1 MSRIFGIP
9 VATMLAVVVGGLVVA
24 LLVVAALGLRNR
36 LFLRLGVRNVGRRPA
51 RSALIIA
58 GSMLGTAIIAAALT
72 TGDTMSQTIR
82 SSATAALGRTD
93 EIVSARGVDTTLA
106 PEAEAT
112 GTRYFPVGYT
122 DRVARAVAGTGMVDG
137 VAPVITEQVAVVD
150 VRSRQNEP
158 RVTLFA
164 SDPARL
170 HDFGN
175 ITTNGHVVSLAA
187 LRPGEIYLNARGA
200 DKLSARPGDQ
210 VRILVGGL
218 SATATVRAVVRYE
231 GGATADNGLLMP
243 LAAAQRLLHRP
254 GLIRSIFVANHG
266 GSGAT
271 DRVRALLA
279 PTLAPLGLEARPSK
293 RDALELA
300 DKQGAA
306 FMSLFTTFGSFSI
319 AAGVLLIFLIFVML
333 AAERRGELGI
343 APAIGTRRGHLVQL
357 FLFEGLAYDLIA
369 AAVGA
374 LLGLA
379 VAYGMVLIMAAALND
394 TADVTITFS
403 MTRESVAIAYAIGVL
418 LTLAVV
424 AFSAWRVSRMNIVTA
439 IRNLPDPP
447 APGRRRTRWLLGAVA
462 SVSGVLL
469 AVTGV
474 NGRNAITLGFG
485 MLLIVLGLVPIARVL
500 GLGER
505 RVYTAA
511 GLALV
516 LWFVLPAARWLF
528 GDMST
533 NFSIFVL
540 AGLAIVVGASW
551 AIMYNADIL
560 LAGITATAGRNRR
573 LAPVLKMSIA
583 YPLQNRFRTGVSL
596 AMFTLVVFTLVC
608 GAVTTGSFVNG
619 VNNVN
624 TFGGGFDVRA
634 TTSPASPIRDM
645 RAAVRHAPG
654 VNASDITVVSSQ
666 SLLPVEAHQAGTQ
679 GKAEPYLVHGV
690 DRAFLDHTTYGF
702 AATARGYGSAA
713 AIWRALRAHPGLAVV
728 DSTIVP
734 RRSNFNFGSTS
745 KFRLQGFYLEDGAFS
760 PFGVDVRDPQTGGQ
774 VRLTVIGVL
783 SDTAPLLMMGL
794 WTSQQTLAGTFG
806 NRVVP
811 TVHLFALRPTAN
823 PKRMAKALQSA
834 FLANGMHAD
843 SLPQL
848 LADAVSASLLFDRL
862 IEGFMGLGL
871 IVGVAALGVISARS
885 VVERRQ
891 QIGVL
896 RAIGFRSR
904 MVQLA
909 FLIESSFVAIT
920 AIVVGT
926 ALGLA
931 VAYNVVADSR
941 RQPSWQ
947 HMSFDVPWLT
957 LTLIFVVVYA
967 VAMAA
972 TFAPARRASR
982 VYPAEALRY
991 Q

>member
-1 MSRIFGIP
+1 
-9 VATMLAVVVGGLVVA
+9 
-24 LLVVAALGLRNR
+24 
-36 LFLRLGVRNVGRRPA
+36 
-51 RSALIIA
+51 
-58 GSMLGTAIIAAALT
+58 MLGTAIIAAALT

-93 EIVSARGVDTTLA
+93 ETVAARGVDTTLA
-106 PEAEAT
+106 PDSEAA
-112 GTRYFPVGYT
+112 GARYFPVGYT
-122 DRVARAVAGTGMVDG
+122 VRIARAVAGTGAVAG
-137 VAPVITEQVAVVD
+137 VAPVINEQVAVID
-150 VRSRQNEP
+150 VTSRQNEP

-170 HDFGN
+170 QAFGD
-175 ITTNGHVVSLAA
+175 ITSSGKVVSLAA
-187 LRPGEIYLNARGA
+187 LRPGEVYLNVRAA
-200 DKLSARPGDQ
+200 DKLSAHPGDTL
-210 VRILVGGL
+210 RILVGR
-218 SATATVRAVVRYE
+218 SAATVRLRAIVRYE
-231 GGATADNGLLMP
+231 GGATADQGLLMP

-254 GLIRSIFVANHG
+254 GMIRSIFVANRG

-271 DRVRALLA
+271 SRVTRLLA

-300 DKQGAA
+300 DKQGSE

-319 AAGVLLIFLIFVML
+319 AAGILLIFLIFVML

-343 APAIGTRRGHLVQL
+343 ARAIGTRRGHLVQM

-374 LLGLA
+374 LLGLG
-379 VAYGMVLIMAAALND
+379 VAYGMVLIMAAALNN
-394 TADVTITFS
+394 TPGVTITFS
-403 MTRESVAIAYAIGVL
+403 VTRESVAIAYAIGVL
-418 LTLAVV
+418 LTLSVV

-447 APGRRRTRWLLGAVA
+447 ATGTRRTRWLLGAVTSSA
-462 SVSGVLL
+462 GMLL
-469 AVTGV
+469 AVAGV
-474 NGRNAITLGFG
+474 SSRDEITLGFG
-485 MLLIVLGLVPIARVL
+485 VLLIILGLVPIARAL
-500 GLGER
+500 GLPER
-505 RVYTAA
+505 LVYTAA
-511 GLALV
+511 GLILV
-516 LWFVLPAARWLF
+516 AWFVLPMSRWLF
-528 GDMST
+528 GDMSS

-551 AIMYNADIL
+551 AIMYNADVL
-560 LAGITATAGRNRR
+560 LAGITATAGRSTR

-619 VNNVN
+619 VNNVK

-634 TTSPASPIRDM
+634 TTSPASPIGDM
-645 RAAVRHAPG
+645 RAALRHAPG
-654 VNASDITVVSSQ
+654 VRASDITVVSNQ
-666 SLLPVEAHQAGTQ
+666 SLLPVEAHQVGTP

-690 DRAFLDHTTYGF
+690 DRAFLDHTSYGF

-713 AIWRALRAHPGLAVV
+713 AIWRALRTHPGLAVV
-728 DSTIVP
+728 DSTIAP
-734 RRSNFNFGSTS
+734 RRSNFSFGSTT
-745 KFRLQGFYLEDGAFS
+745 KFRLQGFYLEDG
-760 PFGVDVRDPQTGGQ
+760 PFTPFRVDVRDPQSGRH

-794 WTSQQTLAGTFG
+794 WTSQSTLAGTFG
-806 NRVVP
+806 DRVVP
-811 TVHLFALRPTAN
+811 TVHLFALRPTAD
-823 PKRMAKALQSA
+823 PKHVAKALQSA

-848 LADAVSASLLFDRL
+848 LSDAISASLLFDRL

-896 RAIGFRSR
+896 RAIGFRKR

-909 FLIESSFVAIT
+909 FLLESSFVALT
-920 AIVVGT
+920 AIAVGT

-931 VAYNVVADSR
+931 VAYNVIADTR
-941 RQPSWQ
+941 RQPSWR
-947 HMSFDVPWLT
+947 HMGFDVPWLT
-957 LTLIFVVVYA
+957 LALIFFLVYA
-967 VAMAA
+967 VAMA
-972 TFAPARRASR
+972 TTLAPARRASR